1 MTLADRLN
9 QIIREQ
15 GLTKQEFARKIGI
28 SDNYVY
34 ILTGNS
40 RPGTKQNKTIS
51 TTLAKLIAV
60 QFGYEVNWILNGDS
74 GNSNS

>member
-1 MTLADRLN
+1 MID
-9 QIIREQ
+9 
-15 GLTKQEFARKIGI
+15 GI

-51 TTLAKLIAV
+51 ATLVKLIAV
-60 QFGYEVNWILNGDS
+60 QFGYDVNWILNGDS
-74 GNSNS
+74 GNSSKSQIISRRH

>member
-15 GLTKQEFARKIGI
+15 GLTKQEFVRKIGI

-60 QFGYEVNWILNGDS
+60 QFGYDVNWILNGDS